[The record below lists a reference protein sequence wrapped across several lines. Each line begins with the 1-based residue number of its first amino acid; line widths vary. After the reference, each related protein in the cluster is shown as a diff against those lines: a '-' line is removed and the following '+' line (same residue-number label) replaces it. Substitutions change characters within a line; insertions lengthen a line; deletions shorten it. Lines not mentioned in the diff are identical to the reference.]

1 MTTWQQIDKVR
12 MIQLH
17 GSGRVEGRMVLATFL
32 VIARSRMEVL
42 ISENVVI
49 YNTFVHA
56 LTIKVFNGF
65 ILAS

>member
-1 MTTWQQIDKVR
+1 MAFPWLINGVTNY
-12 MIQLH
+12 L